1 MLKRNKSNTEDI
13 LFDNSKPS
21 FALVILN
28 MRYNKRGVAEKQKT
42 ATICCGFVKWRIP
55 ESNRLP
61 LACQASAL
69 AK

>member
-28 MRYNKRGVAEKQKT
+28 MRYNKRGGSCSKNKKPQQFVAVLLSGEY
-42 ATICCGFVKWRIP
+42 R
-55 ESNRLP
+55 NRTGYLLP
-61 LACQASAL
+61 ARQAL
-69 AK
+69 

>member
-28 MRYNKRGVAEKQKT
+28 MRYNKRGVA
-42 ATICCGFVKWRIP
+42 VKIK
-55 ESNRLP
+55 NRNNL
-61 LACQASAL
+61 LRFC
-69 AK
+69 